1 MNPNKRLLSLDVLRG
16 ITVAGMILVNNT
28 GKCGYNFAAFAHAK
42 WDGFSPADL
51 VFPMF
56 MFLMGISTYISLC
69 KYNFQCRPAIAK
81 IIKRS
86 LLLIFIGLVMEWFI
100 TAIDSGNYFDLSQLR
115 LMGVMQRL
123 GICYG
128 ITALL
133 AVTIPHKRFMPL
145 AIILLI
151 VYFIFQLFGNG
162 FEKSAD
168 NIVGMIDS
176 AILGSNH
183 MYLQGRQFVD
193 PEGILSTIPA
203 VSQVMIGFVCG
214 KIIIDI
220 KDNDRRML
228 NLFLIGTTL
237 LFVGYLLSYAC
248 PLNKRLWSP
257 SFVLLTCGI
266 AALSLALLL
275 YIIDV
280 KQNKKWFSFFEAF
293 GANPLVIYVF
303 SCIAGGLLVH
313 WHIHTAVFSNL
324 LNPLFGN
331 YFGSFMYGVF
341 FLLFNGLL
349 GYVLLKRK
357 IYIKL

>member
-168 NIVGMIDS
+168 NIVGIVDS

-237 LFVGYLLSYAC
+237 LFAGYLLSYAC

-257 SFVLLTCGI
+257 SFVLL
-266 AALSLALLL
+266 
-275 YIIDV
+275 
-280 KQNKKWFSFFEAF
+280 
-293 GANPLVIYVF
+293 
-303 SCIAGGLLVH
+303 
-313 WHIHTAVFSNL
+313 FSNRKRYPVYI
-324 LNPLFGN
+324 NGSRCKPPVRIFAYDDRNGN
-331 YFGSFMYGVF
+331 SKERRRNR
-341 FLLFNGLL
+341 NG
-349 GYVLLKRK
+349 GYSCF
-357 IYIKL
+357 

>member
-100 TAIDSGNYFDLSQLR
+100 TSIDSGNYFDLSQLR

-145 AIILLI
+145 AIILLV

-162 FEKSAD
+162 FEKSVD

-176 AILGSNH
+176 AILGATTCIFRAAS
-183 MYLQGRQFVD
+183 
-193 PEGILSTIPA
+193 LSIP
-203 VSQVMIGFVCG
+203 
-214 KIIIDI
+214 
-220 KDNDRRML
+220 R
-228 NLFLIGTTL
+228 
-237 LFVGYLLSYAC
+237 GYLARF
-248 PLNKRLWSP
+248 PL
-257 SFVLLTCGI
+257 C
-266 AALSLALLL
+266 
-275 YIIDV
+275 
-280 KQNKKWFSFFEAF
+280 
-293 GANPLVIYVF
+293 
-303 SCIAGGLLVH
+303 
-313 WHIHTAVFSNL
+313 
-324 LNPLFGN
+324 
-331 YFGSFMYGVF
+331 
-341 FLLFNGLL
+341 
-349 GYVLLKRK
+349 LK
-357 IYIKL
+357 

>member
-28 GKCGYNFAAFAHAK
+28 GKCGYNYAVFAHAK

-69 KYNFQCRPAIAK
+69 KYNFQYRSAIAK

-86 LLLIFIGLVMEWFI
+86 LLLILIGLVIEWFL
-100 TAIDSGNYFDLSQLR
+100 TAIDSANYFDLSQLR

-133 AVTIPHKRFMPL
+133 AVKIPHKWFMPL
-145 AIILLI
+145 AIVLLAA
-151 VYFIFQLFGNG
+151 YFIFQLFGNG
-162 FEKSAD
+162 FEKSVD
-168 NIVGMIDS
+168 NIIGMIDS

-237 LFVGYLLSYAC
+237 LFAGYLLSYAC

-257 SFVLLTCGI
+257 SFVL
-266 AALSLALLL
+266 
-275 YIIDV
+275 
-280 KQNKKWFSFFEAF
+280 
-293 GANPLVIYVF
+293 
-303 SCIAGGLLVH
+303 GLRHCH
-313 WHIHTAVFSNL
+313 WHC
-324 LNPLFGN
+324 
-331 YFGSFMYGVF
+331 YFISLM
-341 FLLFNGLL
+341 
-349 GYVLLKRK
+349 
-357 IYIKL
+357 

>member
-28 GKCGYNFAAFAHAK
+28 GKCGYNYAVFAHAK

-69 KYNFQCRPAIAK
+69 KYNFQYRSAIAK

-86 LLLIFIGLVMEWFI
+86 LLLILIGLVIEWFL
-100 TAIDSGNYFDLSQLR
+100 TAIDSANYFDLSQLR

-133 AVTIPHKRFMPL
+133 AVKIPHKWFMPL
-145 AIILLI
+145 AIVLLAA
-151 VYFIFQLFGNG
+151 YFIFQLFGNG

-168 NIVGMIDS
+168 NIIGMIDS

-220 KDNDRRML
+220 KDNDCRML

-237 LFVGYLLSYAC
+237 LFVGYLLS
-248 PLNKRLWSP
+248 
-257 SFVLLTCGI
+257 TMT
-266 AALSLALLL
+266 
-275 YIIDV
+275 
-280 KQNKKWFSFFEAF
+280 
-293 GANPLVIYVF
+293 
-303 SCIAGGLLVH
+303 AGC
-313 WHIHTAVFSNL
+313 
-324 LNPLFGN
+324 
-331 YFGSFMYGVF
+331 
-341 FLLFNGLL
+341 
-349 GYVLLKRK
+349 
-357 IYIKL
+357 

>member
-128 ITALL
+128 SIG
-133 AVTIPHKRFMPL
+133 RFL
-145 AIILLI
+145 R
-151 VYFIFQLFGNG
+151 YG
-162 FEKSAD
+162 F
-168 NIVGMIDS
+168 
-176 AILGSNH
+176 
-183 MYLQGRQFVD
+183 
-193 PEGILSTIPA
+193 
-203 VSQVMIGFVCG
+203 
-214 KIIIDI
+214 
-220 KDNDRRML
+220 
-228 NLFLIGTTL
+228 
-237 LFVGYLLSYAC
+237 
-248 PLNKRLWSP
+248 
-257 SFVLLTCGI
+257 
-266 AALSLALLL
+266 
-275 YIIDV
+275 
-280 KQNKKWFSFFEAF
+280 
-293 GANPLVIYVF
+293 
-303 SCIAGGLLVH
+303 
-313 WHIHTAVFSNL
+313 
-324 LNPLFGN
+324 
-331 YFGSFMYGVF
+331 
-341 FLLFNGLL
+341 
-349 GYVLLKRK
+349 
-357 IYIKL
+357 